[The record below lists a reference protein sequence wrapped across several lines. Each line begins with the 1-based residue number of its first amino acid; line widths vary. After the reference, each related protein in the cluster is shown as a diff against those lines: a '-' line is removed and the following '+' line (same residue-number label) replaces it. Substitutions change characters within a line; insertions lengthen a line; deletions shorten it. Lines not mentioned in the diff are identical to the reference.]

1 MTAVDIVVPCYNY
14 ARYLETC
21 VTSLLNQ
28 DGVEVRLLI
37 IDDCSSDETPAVAA
51 RLAARDNRVLVRRNE
66 VNLGLIGSANR
77 GMIEWAGAPYSL
89 LLSADDALT
98 PGALARATTVL
109 ESCPEAGFVFGAV
122 VVFDGDPPPEVPAAS
137 DGFDYRILDGPVL
150 IRHICHH
157 TNDVPTPTAVVRT
170 ELQKRVGGY
179 NPATPHTSD
188 MEMWLRLAAHAKVGV
203 IQAAQGYYRV
213 HGSNMSGEFFA
224 QPTRDVQERLA
235 AAEQALAAVG
245 PRAPE
250 FPGVVRT
257 MRRIE
262 AERAYWRAGLAFEA
276 GERPLGET
284 YLRFAAS
291 ADPSPL
297 SAPGFWNASAKRALG
312 PRMVQ
317 RLRRLTGRPSL
328 DELTLAGQLRPGI
341 ELTPG
346 QLWGWWPGAPARS
359 GLTSDSPR
367 TWEARDLELASSAEA

>member
-1 MTAVDIVVPCYNY
+1 MTAIDIVVPCYNY

-21 VTSLLNQ
+21 VASILSQ

-51 RLAARDNRVLVRRNE
+51 RLAAQDSRVLAQRNE
-66 VNLGLIGSANR
+66 VNLGLIGTANR
-77 GMIEWAGAPYSL
+77 GMIEWAEAPYSL

-109 ESCPEAGFVFGAV
+109 ETCPEAGFVFGAV
-122 VVFDGDPPPEVPAAS
+122 VVFDGDPPPAIPAVS
-137 DGFDYRILDGPVL
+137 DSFDYRILDGPAL
-150 IRHICHH
+150 IEHICHH

-245 PRAPE
+245 PRVAA
-250 FPGVVRT
+250 FPRVVRT

-284 YLRFAAS
+284 YLRFAAG

-297 SAPGFWNASAKRALG
+297 SAPGFWSASAKRALG
-312 PRMVQ
+312 PRMVR
-317 RLRRLTGRPSL
+317 RLRRLAGRRSPEES
-328 DELTLAGQLRPGI
+328 TLAGQLRPGI

-346 QLWGWWPGAPARS
+346 QLWGWWPGAPARP
-359 GLTSDSPR
+359 GLTSDNPR